1 VIEFKDFSFTYP
13 TGSAPSL
20 RGLELTVERGQLV
33 GVTGADGSGKTT
45 LAAVLSGVAPHLTGG
60 TANGAVEVDGHNVA
74 DTPMAQLSASVGLV
88 MQDPFNQISGARFS
102 VREELAFGLE
112 NLGTPPEEMRERV
125 ERVLADVGL
134 ASLADRSPYEL
145 SGGQQQ
151 RLAIGSV
158 LVMEPP
164 VMVLDEPTSQLDAE
178 GSRQVFALLD
188 TLRERGVTVVVIEH
202 RLELLARTAD
212 RVLVLDGGR
221 VVADGPTA
229 QVLADERLPEWGV
242 GPLQYTEAARRAASR
257 GHWPQGRPLPVDL
270 ESAAAGFRS
279 ATGADAS
286 PGDDD
291 TDPDPVLT
299 SAGDPS

>member
-1 VIEFKDFSFTYP
+1 MIEFKDFSFTYP
-13 TGSAPSL
+13 TAAAPAL
-20 RGLELTVERGQLV
+20 RNVELTVERGQLV

-60 TANGAVEVDGHNVA
+60 AFSGSVEVDGRRVA
-74 DTPMAQLSASVGLV
+74 DTPMAQLASSVGLV

-112 NLGTPPEEMRERV
+112 NLGTDPAEMRVRV
-125 ERVLADVGL
+125 ERVLDDIGL
-134 ASLADRSPYEL
+134 AELADRSPYEL

-178 GSRQVFALLD
+178 GSRQVFALLG

-202 RLELLARTAD
+202 RLELLARAAD
-212 RVLVLDGGR
+212 RVLVLDGGE

-229 QVLADERLPEWGV
+229 QVLADPRLAAWGV
-242 GPLQYTEAARRAASR
+242 GPLQYTEAARRASER
-257 GHWPQGRPLPVDL
+257 GQWPEGRALPVEL
-270 ESAAAGFRS
+270 ESAADGFRAVDGS
-279 ATGADAS
+279 GGS
-286 PGDDD
+286 PD
-291 TDPDPVLT
+291 TVPT
-299 SAGDPS
+299 SAGDLA

>member
-1 VIEFKDFSFTYP
+1 MIEFKDFAFTYP
-13 TGSAPSL
+13 TAAAPAL
-20 RGLELTVERGQLV
+20 RNIELTVERGQLV

-60 TANGAVEVDGHNVA
+60 TSSGTVEVDGRRVA
-74 DTPMAQLSASVGLV
+74 DTPMAQLASSVGLV

-112 NLGTPPEEMRERV
+112 NLGTPREEMQQRV
-125 ERVLADVGL
+125 EQVLADIGL
-134 ASLADRSPYEL
+134 AELADRSPYEL

-178 GSRQVFALLD
+178 GSRQVFALLG
-188 TLRERGVTVVVIEH
+188 TLRERGVTVIVIEH

-212 RVLVLDGGR
+212 RVLVLDGGE
-221 VVADGPTA
+221 VVADGPTE
-229 QVLADERLPEWGV
+229 QVLADPRLNAWGV
-242 GPLQYTEAARRAASR
+242 GPLQYTEAARQAQARGRWPEGRA
-257 GHWPQGRPLPVDL
+257 LPVDL
-270 ESAAAGFRS
+270 EAAAAGFRQVQD
-279 ATGADAS
+279 ADGT
-286 PGDDD
+286 PD
-291 TDPDPVLT
+291 TVPT
-299 SAGDPS
+299 SAGEPA